1 MKLII
6 ASNNKHKI
14 VEIKTMIGEWFDEV
28 LSQSDAGFFDDVEE
42 TGSTFSENSY
52 IKASAIAD
60 KFKGYAVI
68 ADDSGLMVDALNGEP
83 GVYSARYCGVHGN
96 DKANN
101 DLLLKNML
109 GEKNRTARFVSA
121 ITLIMPDG
129 KVFSTEGKVEGEI
142 LFEERGT
149 GGFGYDPLFLSI
161 ELNKTFGEASA
172 DEKNTISH
180 RARALSSLRNLLL
193 IQNKLG

>member
-1 MKLII
+1 MNLII

-14 VEIKTMIGEWFDEV
+14 VEIKTMLGEWFDNV
-28 LSQSDAGFFDDVEE
+28 LSQGEAGFFDDVEE
-42 TGSTFSENSY
+42 TGDTFSENSY

-60 KFKGYAVI
+60 KFTDYAVI
-68 ADDSGLMVDALNGEP
+68 ADDSGLMVDALNGAP

-101 DLLLKNML
+101 DLLLKNL
-109 GEKNRTARFVSA
+109 TGVQNRSARFLSA

-129 KVFSTEGKVEGEI
+129 KVFQTEGKVEGEI
-142 LFEERGT
+142 LHEERGT

-161 ELNKTFGEASA
+161 ELGKTFGEATAS
-172 DEKNTISH
+172 EKNTISH
-180 RARALSSLRNLLL
+180 RARALENLRKLLL
-193 IQNKLG
+193 AQKKS

>member
-14 VEIKTMIGEWFDEV
+14 VEIKTMIGEWFDTV
-28 LSQSDAGFFDDVEE
+28 LSQAEAGFFDDVEE
-42 TGSTFSENSY
+42 TGDTFAENSY
-52 IKASAIAD
+52 IKASVIAD
-60 KFKGYAVI
+60 KFSDCAVI
-68 ADDSGLMVDALNGEP
+68 ADDSGLMVDALNGAP

-96 DKANN
+96 DKTNN
-101 DLLLKNML
+101 DLLLKNL
-109 GEKNRTARFVSA
+109 AGKTNRSARFVSA

-129 KVFSTEGKVEGEI
+129 KVFQTEGKVEGEV

-172 DEKNTISH
+172 DEKNKISH
-180 RARALSSLRNLLL
+180 RARALENLRKLLL
-193 IQNKLG
+193 AQKKSL

>member
-14 VEIKTMIGEWFDEV
+14 IEIKTMIGEWFDDV
-28 LSQSDAGFFDDVEE
+28 LSQSEAGFFDDVEE
-42 TGSTFSENSY
+42 TGATFAENSY
-52 IKASAIAD
+52 IKANAISD
-60 KFKGYAVI
+60 KFPDCAVI
-68 ADDSGLMVDALNGEP
+68 ADDSGLMVDALDGAP

-101 DLLLKNML
+101 DLLLKNMS
-109 GEKNRTARFVSA
+109 GKNPRTARFVSA

-129 KVFSTEGKVEGEI
+129 KLFQTEGKVEGEI

-161 ELNKTFGEASA
+161 ELNKTFGEATAS
-172 DEKNTISH
+172 EKNTISH
-180 RARALSSLRNLLL
+180 RARALENLRKLLFA
-193 IQNKLG
+193 QKNCH

>member
-14 VEIKTMIGEWFDEV
+14 VEIKSMIGEWFDTV
-28 LSQSDAGFFDDVEE
+28 LSQSEAGFFDDVEE
-42 TGSTFSENSY
+42 TGETFAENSY

-60 KFKGYAVI
+60 KFDGCAVI
-68 ADDSGLMVDALNGEP
+68 ADDSGLMVDALDGAP

-101 DLLLKNML
+101 DLLLKNL
-109 GEKNRTARFVSA
+109 KEETNRSARFVSA

-129 KVFSTEGKVEGEI
+129 KVFSTEGTVEGEI

-161 ELNKTFGEASA
+161 ELNKTFGEATAS
-172 DEKNTISH
+172 EKNTISH
-180 RARALSSLRNLLL
+180 RARALKNLRNMLL
-193 IQNKLG
+193 IQKKLS